1 MNERE
6 IFNWENLCDIIRK
19 LKNNRSDAP
28 VTHAELAEL
37 LGPLFE
43 VIQDM
48 RPESKVDD

>member
-1 MNERE
+1 MSERE
-6 IFNWENLCDIIRK
+6 LFNWENLCDVIRK
-19 LKNNRSDAP
+19 LMNNRSNSP

-48 RPESKVDD
+48 RPENRVDD